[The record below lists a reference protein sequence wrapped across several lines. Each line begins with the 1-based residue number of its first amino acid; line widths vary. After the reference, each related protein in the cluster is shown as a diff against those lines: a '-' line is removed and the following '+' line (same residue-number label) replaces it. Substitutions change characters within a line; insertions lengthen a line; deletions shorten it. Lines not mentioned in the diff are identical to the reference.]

1 MKMLEIQDLEVS
13 YGAIR
18 AVKGISFYVEKGEI
32 VTLIGANGAGKSTT
46 LRTIS
51 GLLKPQ
57 KGKVFYQEQDITDF
71 PPHRIVELGINH
83 VPEGRGIFTNLTVW
97 ENLMLATYTRK
108 DRSALDKDF
117 QQVFRIFPRLE
128 ERSGQS
134 AGTLSGGEQQM
145 LAVGRALMSKG
156 DTMLLDE
163 PSMGLAPVLVD
174 EIFRIIR
181 DINREGKTIL
191 LVEQN
196 AYRALEIAHRGYVFE
211 TGNIVYSGTAQEL
224 QKNEAIKKAYLGD

>member
-18 AVKGISFYVEKGEI
+18 AVKSISFYVEKGEI

-108 DRSALDKDF
+108 DRSMLDKDF

-128 ERSGQS
+128 E
-134 AGTLSGGEQQM
+134 
-145 LAVGRALMSKG
+145 
-156 DTMLLDE
+156 
-163 PSMGLAPVLVD
+163 
-174 EIFRIIR
+174 
-181 DINREGKTIL
+181 
-191 LVEQN
+191 
-196 AYRALEIAHRGYVFE
+196 
-211 TGNIVYSGTAQEL
+211 
-224 QKNEAIKKAYLGD
+224 

>member
-1 MKMLEIQDLEVS
+1 
-13 YGAIR
+13 
-18 AVKGISFYVEKGEI
+18 VEKGEI

-108 DRSALDKDF
+108 DRSVLDKDF

-224 QKNEAIKKAYLGD
+224 QKNEAVKKAYLGG

>member
-1 MKMLEIQDLEVS
+1 MLEIQDLEVS

>member
-1 MKMLEIQDLEVS
+1 MSMLEVKDLEVS

-18 AVKGISFYVEKGEI
+18 AVKGISFTVEKGEI

-51 GLLKPQ
+51 GLLRPQ
-57 KGKVFYQEQDITDF
+57 RGQILYQGQDITNL

-108 DRSALDKDF
+108 DRSRLNEDF
-117 QQVFRIFPRLE
+117 EQVFTIFPRLK
-128 ERSGQS
+128 ERSKQS

-145 LAVGRALMSKG
+145 LAVARALMTKG
-156 DTMLLDE
+156 EVMLLDE

-174 EIFRIIR
+174 EIFRILR
-181 DINREGKTIL
+181 DINKQGKTIL

-211 TGNIVYSGTAQEL
+211 TGNIVYSGTASEL
-224 QKNEAIKKAYLGD
+224 RNNEAVKKAYLGG